1 MVVIDR
7 GEEVIVIDRGEVV
20 IVIDR
25 DGDALMNARASERD
39 WLAVRVR

>member
-39 WLAVRVR
+39 WLAVC